1 MSTGGFNIIVAP
13 CIMYFNNKYEITL
26 NDPKMILKKTPT
38 PTGWEA
44 GRGSKIYC
52 QSGPRYGI
60 MVCSGSMSHII
71 NFVFFEVKTTFLKL
85 NLKKL
90 GTIKDSKHYKFTNIT
105 LFSSFFV

>member
-1 MSTGGFNIIVAP
+1 MQLHISYVGPKKNTHLLEGKGTGCHHLGN
-13 CIMYFNNKYEITL
+13 
-26 NDPKMILKKTPT
+26 
-38 PTGWEA
+38 GA
-44 GRGSKIYC
+44 GGA
-52 QSGPRYGI
+52 RYGI

-71 NFVFFEVKTTFLKL
+71 NFVFFEVNTTFLKL